1 MRIVIVGPGSLGTI
15 FGTALARG
23 GHEATLLGRSS
34 PRDGALHPRVTRL
47 QSLSGS
53 IDPISLP
60 ITSDPS
66 IVAGADALIVLVKSF
81 DTIAAMER
89 IKPYVRQGL
98 PILTLQNGLDNARL
112 IRAALGDAPR
122 VLPGV
127 TSQAGM
133 RPDGN
138 LVVHT
143 GQGPTLIGYENEQ
156 DVPLAAKLSRVFSA
170 AGLPAASVPAVERE
184 IWRKV
189 AVNAAING
197 LTALGGFPNGAI
209 IDEPDLLN
217 AAETLAEEAAAV
229 ARAYGIELGGMRRAI
244 VETATATARNRSS
257 MLQDLE
263 AGRPTEVQAIHG
275 AIQEAA
281 AEVGIATP
289 AIDIIA
295 ALIRAKTRATRA
307 KELTVA

>member
-1 MRIVIVGPGSLGTI
+1 
-15 FGTALARG
+15 
-23 GHEATLLGRSS
+23 
-34 PRDGALHPRVTRL
+34 
-47 QSLSGS
+47 
-53 IDPISLP
+53 
-60 ITSDPS
+60 
-66 IVAGADALIVLVKSF
+66 
-81 DTIAAMER
+81 MER
-89 IKPYVRQGL
+89 IKPYVRAGL
-98 PILTLQNGLDNARL
+98 PILTLQNGLNNARV
-112 IRAALGDAPR
+112 IRSVLGEAPR

-143 GQGPTLIGYENEQ
+143 GEGPTLIGYEDEQ
-156 DVPLAAKLSRVFSA
+156 DAPLAAILARVLST
-170 AGLPAASVPAVERE
+170 AGLPAASVPAIERE

-197 LTALGGFPNGAI
+197 LTALGGFLNGAI
-209 IDEPDLLN
+209 IDESDLLN

-229 ARAYGIELGGMRRAI
+229 ARAHGIELGGMRRAI

-257 MLQDLE
+257 MLQDVE
-263 AGRPTEVQAIHG
+263 AGRPTEVEAIHG
-275 AIQEAA
+275 AIQGVA